1 MRSKLVLVLALV
13 MGIVTTFLFFQYMN
27 QVNAEKAMNS
37 HLVEVVVAKEKILK
51 NELINAQKL
60 EMVMVPEK
68 ALHAN
73 TIKNQA
79 DAVGK
84 LANADIEQGEA
95 VLSHRLGTEISEEIY
110 VSRKVREGYRAVSV
124 GANFNQSVSNL
135 IEPEDEVDVV
145 FSLKKTEGN
154 ETKVQSTIILEKA
167 RVLAVGRKIVLPEDT
182 QEPYAEY
189 SSVTVELMPA
199 DALKLVNS
207 AEQGSIHFMLHK
219 RPVMTEKKSAGDSD
233 QD

>member
-27 QVNAEKAMNS
+27 QVKAEKTMNS
-37 HLVEVVVAKEKILK
+37 NLVEIVVAKEKIRK
-51 NELINAQKL
+51 NEQITAQKL
-60 EMVMVPEK
+60 EMTMVPEK

-73 TIKNQA
+73 SIKNLA
-79 DAVGK
+79 EAEGK

-95 VLSHRLGTEISEEIY
+95 VLSHRLGTETTEEIY

-124 GANFNQSVSNL
+124 GVNLNQSASNL
-135 IEPEDEVDVV
+135 IEPEDEVDIL
-145 FSLKKTEGN
+145 FSKQVEGPDKKI
-154 ETKVQSTIILEKA
+154 VSQIILQKA
-167 RVLAVGRKIVLPEDT
+167 RVLAVGRKMVLPEDT

-189 SSVTVELMPA
+189 STVTVELKPE

-207 AEQGSIHFMLHK
+207 SEQGNIHFMLHK
-219 RPVMTEKKSAGDSD
+219 RPILTDKEAESESD